1 MTLNNILTEA
11 KIKAVSK
18 TDKFFSPAV
27 LSKIKSTGLM
37 GEELYNLKKTLL
49 MQINSGIS
57 EKDILKLIDDYMR
70 LTNNIHRQGK
80 QLV

>member
-11 KIKAVSK
+11 KIKAVAK
-18 TDKFFSPAV
+18 TDKFFSPTI
-27 LSKIKSTGLM
+27 LSKIKSTGLK

-70 LTNNIHRQGK
+70 LANNIHKHGK